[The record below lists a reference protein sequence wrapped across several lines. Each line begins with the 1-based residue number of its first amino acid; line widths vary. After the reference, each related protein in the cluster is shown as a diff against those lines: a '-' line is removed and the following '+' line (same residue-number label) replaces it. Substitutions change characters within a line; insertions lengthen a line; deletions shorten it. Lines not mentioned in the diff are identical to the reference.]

1 MGTHLKRACVVMC
14 SFRDSVKEEVVEETV
29 TKSRKTRRAKDVS
42 CDIGSEF
49 PKLAYLTVEEFDEIP
64 K

>member
-1 MGTHLKRACVVMC
+1 
-14 SFRDSVKEEVVEETV
+14 VKETV
-29 TKSRKTRRAKDVS
+29 TKSRKTRQAKEVS
-42 CDIGSEF
+42 CDTGLEF

>member
-1 MGTHLKRACVVMC
+1 MK
-14 SFRDSVKEEVVEETV
+14 ETV

-42 CDIGSEF
+42 CDTVLEF

>member
-1 MGTHLKRACVVMC
+1 M
-14 SFRDSVKEEVVEETV
+14 KEAV
-29 TKSRKTRRAKDVS
+29 TKSRKTRRAKEVS
-42 CDIGSEF
+42 SDAGSEF

>member
-1 MGTHLKRACVVMC
+1 
-14 SFRDSVKEEVVEETV
+14 VKENV
-29 TKSRKTRRAKDVS
+29 TKSRKTRRAKEVS
-42 CDIGSEF
+42 SDTGSEF

>member
-1 MGTHLKRACVVMC
+1 MK
-14 SFRDSVKEEVVEETV
+14 ETV
-29 TKSRKTRRAKDVS
+29 PRSKKTRRAKEAS
-42 CDIGSEF
+42 CDPGSEL